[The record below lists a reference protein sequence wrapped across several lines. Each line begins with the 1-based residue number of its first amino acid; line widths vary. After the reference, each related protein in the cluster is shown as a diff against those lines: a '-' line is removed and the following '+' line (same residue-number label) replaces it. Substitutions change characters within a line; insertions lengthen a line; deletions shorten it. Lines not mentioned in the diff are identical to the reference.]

1 MSWIRSDDQRAL
13 FGEILDES
21 ARALG
26 EAGNPRAAALLKLA
40 AADSW
45 LIGLESLGASLRGLA
60 DRIQHYGLRYDE
72 VTSFGTLLGNL
83 ARGLRSGGDVAMEL
97 EVFRRL
103 LSQPPSPPPPSP
115 PVYAP
120 PEAPRSYPTFQA
132 PPAPPVEIAP
142 PAPYS
147 APAPRMTPPAEPAP
161 PPEPPREERPLF
173 GSQVF
178 LETPGRES
186 SRVGA
191 PELEGRVRHEPVP
204 RAAYGSAI
212 LLDPGPVSRSMLAR
226 MLRKL
231 LWTVEE
237 HDRSAAALDA
247 WSQGRGDLFIAD
259 ARRLRVAV
267 RDLVEEVRR
276 RSGGRPARVALLVD
290 GVQPEEERLA
300 REHGA
305 AGVLRRPV
313 EEEAL
318 KQFLDS
324 LTPPGGRA

>member
-26 EAGNPRAAALLKLA
+26 EAGSPRATALLKLA

-45 LIGLESLGASLRGLA
+45 LIGLESLGSSLRGLA
-60 DRIQHYGLRYDE
+60 ERIQHHGLRPDE
-72 VTSFGTLLGNL
+72 ISSFATLLNNL
-83 ARGLRSGGDVAMEL
+83 AHGLRGGGDVSMEV
-97 EVFRRL
+97 EFFRRL
-103 LSQPPSPPPPSP
+103 LVQPSAPPPNPPGYPSYQVPSAPPIPPPPATYPSPVVQGTPSAPSEAPFSP
-115 PVYAP
+115 P
-120 PEAPRSYPTFQA
+120 RD
-132 PPAPPVEIAP
+132 
-142 PAPYS
+142 
-147 APAPRMTPPAEPAP
+147 
-161 PPEPPREERPLF
+161 EPPRPLF

-178 LETPGRES
+178 LETQGREGS
-186 SRVGA
+186 GVPA
-191 PELEGRVRHEPVP
+191 PELEAPAPREPLP

-226 MLRKL
+226 ILRKL
-231 LWTVEE
+231 SWTVEE

-313 EEEAL
+313 EEHAL

-324 LTPPGGRA
+324 LTPPGGTA